1 MSHKKELFF
10 FCCLRCHHNMT
21 IANIWTSQDRNRT
34 NKTIFKRI
42 LLGFDC
48 GGSSGGSVVDADDAF
63 AFH

>member
-1 MSHKKELFF
+1 
-10 FCCLRCHHNMT
+10 MT

-48 GGSSGGSVVDADDAF
+48 GGSSGGSVADADDAF